1 MNDPFEVGKTT
12 PLPEIPAKAADLNL
26 NFTPVDIPA
35 YKPGNLTGL
44 LLANFDFA
52 GGVMVKTLSFHC
64 QACGNQ
70 SDKQDLFC
78 ITCGEFLELQEGE
91 VMVEKSVALDLPVC
105 DDCGADISSDEIF
118 CMSCGSVVAL

>member
-1 MNDPFEVGKTT
+1 MKDPFDVGKTM
-12 PLPEIPAKAADLNL
+12 PLVETPAKAVDLSL

-35 YKPGNLTGL
+35 YKPGNLTGM
-44 LLANFDFA
+44 LLANFDF
-52 GGVMVKTLSFHC
+52 GGTAIKTLSFRC

-78 ITCGEFLELQEGE
+78 IGCGEFLELQEAE
-91 VMVEKSVALDLPVC
+91 ALVEKVAVPDLPVC
-105 DDCGADISSDEIF
+105 EDCGADISVEEIF